1 VIKVK
6 TTNKRTTRIPIVPP
20 KGSRDERKELLQESV
35 NKYLE
40 AIETQIGDLKKVG
53 KNTLVIGGVIVA
65 AYALTELLLPDA
77 TPKRN
82 RMNGNVLPSN
92 VLPSNVLPSNVLP
105 SNVLPIVVEEG
116 QEEESMLWTALK
128 GAAMSLLLT
137 IAKDKIL
144 ELMENMTTNNAEF
157 NS

>member
-1 VIKVK
+1 MIKVK
-6 TTNKRTTRIPIVPP
+6 TTKERTTRIPIVPP

-77 TPKRN
+77 TPKRSKN
-82 RMNGNVLPSN
+82 NALSSN
-92 VLPSNVLPSNVLP
+92 A
-105 SNVLPIVVEEG
+105 LPIVVEEE
-116 QEEESMLWTALK
+116 QEEESMIWAALK

-137 IAKDKIL
+137 IAKDKL
-144 ELMENMTTNNAEF
+144 LGLMENMTTNNAES

>member
-6 TTNKRTTRIPIVPP
+6 TIKERTTRIPVVPP

-65 AYALTELLLPDA
+65 AYALTELLLPAA
-77 TPKRN
+77 TKQSSKK
-82 RMNGNVLPSN
+82 LPN
-92 VLPSNVLPSNVLP
+92 NA
-105 SNVLPIVVEEG
+105 LPIVVED
-116 QEEESMLWTALK
+116 QEEEEDSVIWSALK

-137 IAKDKIL
+137 IAKDKL
-144 ELMENMTTNNAEF
+144 LGLMENMTTNNAES

>member
-1 VIKVK
+1 MIKVK
-6 TTNKRTTRIPIVPP
+6 TTKERTTIIPIVSP
-20 KGSRDERKELLQESV
+20 KGSRNERKELLQESV

-65 AYALTELLLPDA
+65 AYAITELLLPEA

-82 RMNGNVLPSN
+82 RILSDNALSGNA
-92 VLPSNVLPSNVLP
+92 
-105 SNVLPIVVEEG
+105 LPIVVEEE
-116 QEEESMLWTALK
+116 QNKEESMIWTALK

-137 IAKDKIL
+137 IAKDKL
-144 ELMENMTTNNAEF
+144 LGLMENMTTNNAES

>member
-1 VIKVK
+1 MKTIKE
-6 TTNKRTTRIPIVPP
+6 RTTRIPVVPP

-65 AYALTELLLPDA
+65 AYALTELLLPAA
-77 TPKRN
+77 TQQRSKT
-82 RMNGNVLPSN
+82 LPTK
-92 VLPSNVLPSNVLP
+92 P
-105 SNVLPIVVEEG
+105 LPIVVENEEA
-116 QEEESMLWTALK
+116 EEEDSIIWTALK
-128 GAAMSLLLT
+128 GAVMSLLLT
-137 IAKDKIL
+137 IAKDKL
-144 ELMENMTTNNAEF
+144 LGLMENMTTNNAES

>member
-6 TTNKRTTRIPIVPP
+6 TTKERTTKIPIVPP
-20 KGSRDERKELLQESV
+20 KGSRDERKEFLQESV

-65 AYALTELLLPDA
+65 AYAITELLLPDA
-77 TPKRN
+77 TPKRSKTVSSN
-82 RMNGNVLPSN
+82 NNALSGNA
-92 VLPSNVLPSNVLP
+92 
-105 SNVLPIVVEEG
+105 LPIIIDEE
-116 QEEESMLWTALK
+116 QEEEESMIWAALK

-137 IAKDKIL
+137 IAKDKL
-144 ELMENMTTNNAEF
+144 LGLMENMTTNNAES